1 MGVGA
6 AINAGLKYVSGEFLL
21 WQDSDDYLE
30 ANALENYKK
39 HLSSEL
45 PLEEQNISEK
55 TISYLGVIC
64 LNYWCDT
71 KEEKQ
76 DFLYRIDERGVVIEG
91 YIGRKKN
98 LVIPENIDDRPVYK
112 IDDNAFYEDEKLKK
126 ITLPDT
132 LRIIGKESFACSTLK
147 TPPISLPKSRLSISI
162 IE

>member
-1 MGVGA
+1 MS
-6 AINAGLKYVSGEFLL
+6 NQYQNQYDKLL
-21 WQDSDDYLE
+21 NCIKED
-30 ANALENYKK
+30 N
-39 HLSSEL
+39 
-45 PLEEQNISEK
+45 
-55 TISYLGVIC
+55 
-64 LNYWCDT
+64 

-132 LRIIGKESFACSTLK
+132 LRIIGKESFACSTLESAIL
-147 TPPISLPKSRLSISI
+147 PESLLIIEDRAFTDSALKSVNIPGSVSI
-162 IE
+162 IGEEAFSGTSIDSITIPKWLPDSSTT